1 MENHEILFAPFRE
14 MKKAFLHPLKSDG
27 SPIHYFCGN
36 SLGLQPISTRGAIEE
51 VLQDWSNMAV
61 GGHFKANR
69 RWYDYPKLLNKGLAR
84 LCGALPSEV
93 QAMGNLSGNL
103 HLMMV
108 SFFRP
113 EGRRKKILMEA
124 GAFPS
129 DQYAVESQLRFHGLD
144 PEKDLIE
151 VRPREGKFYL
161 QTEDIIRKIEENAS
175 EIALVLFSGVHYLSG
190 QVFDMETISRAAR
203 NAGARV
209 GFDLAHA
216 IGNIP
221 LKLHEWQ
228 ADFAVWCSYK
238 YLNAGPG
245 AVGGIF
251 VHDCHAADT
260 SLPRFAGWFGHDESR
275 RFLME
280 KGFRPE
286 YGAQGWQLSNENIL
300 SLAAIRASLAEFDK
314 VSLELLEKRR
324 EYLVGRMQKILD
336 RFEALETLTPAERG
350 AQISIRIRNGSI
362 RPLFE
367 YLHSAGIVGDLREPD
382 VMRLT
387 AAPLYTGEEDLDALN
402 KALENYFKS

>member
-1 MENHEILFAPFRE
+1 MENNEILFAPFRE
-14 MKKAFLHPLKSDG
+14 MKDAFIHPLKPDG
-27 SPIHYFCGN
+27 SLVHYFCGN

-51 VLQDWSNMAV
+51 VLEDWGSLAV
-61 GGHFKANR
+61 GGHFKAKR
-69 RWYDYPKLLNKGLAR
+69 RWYDYPKLLNNGLAR
-84 LCGALPSEV
+84 LCGALPTEV
-93 QAMGNLSGNL
+93 QAMGSLSGNL
-103 HLMMV
+103 HLMLV

-151 VRPREGKFYL
+151 VRPREGEFCL
-161 QTEDIIRKIEENAS
+161 QTEDILRQIEENANDL
-175 EIALVLFSGVHYLSG
+175 ALVLFSGVHYLSG
-190 QVFDMETISRAAR
+190 QAFDMQAISRAAR

-251 VHDCHAADT
+251 VHDRHAADT

-286 YGAQGWQLSNENIL
+286 YGAPGWQLSNENIL

-314 VSLELLEKRR
+314 VSLDLLEKRR
-324 EYLVGRMQKILD
+324 EYLNGRMQKIID

-350 AQISIRIRNGSI
+350 AQISVRFRNGSI

-367 YLHSAGIVGDLREPD
+367 HLHSAGIVGDLREPD
-382 VMRLT
+382 IMRLAV
-387 AAPLYTGEEDLDALN
+387 AALYTSDEDLN
-402 KALENYFKS
+402 ALERGLETFFS